1 MTDLETGVSSGN
13 EDHEQEGDEHEISKE
28 KDVEIAESFFQMFVA
43 MFTKS
48 LPISLT
54 MLLGIFANFILLYF
68 AGHLPNDPNPID
80 TFSGISMCILFSQ
93 ISCRSIFMGLSGA
106 IETLG
111 SQHYGSK
118 NYVEVGITL
127 QRSFLILG
135 LLTIPIMICWSFVE
149 EIFLSIGVSSSICKV
164 MKIFFQIRIFA
175 LPSDVI
181 GISYQ
186 KYVLAIGVTSPSL
199 IGTISLIF
207 LVTVFNLFFL
217 KYLQMG
223 DPAVLAWGFVISRYL
238 SDIAMI
244 LSSWTEQPVR
254 ETLQPLSWKAFNNWG
269 EFLKLGLPGC
279 LMLCSEWWAFEILS
293 IFASQLGNNE
303 IAAQS
308 IIGELC
314 YFACMLPLGLSIAA
328 SSLVGQSLGSHR
340 PDLGLRLAGV
350 AFFCLLL
357 VELLICPMI
366 FFYSVSFIRLFTTDS
381 DVIHLCLRVSVVIT
395 IFSVVDGIQGVAS
408 GILRGAGKQ
417 SYGAV
422 NNIVSH
428 YLLGLPLAWY
438 LAFHTSLRVTGLMIG
453 FTSALALQSV
463 IYVTLLIY
471 FQNTIFA
478 PVVKYQMLE
487 MKETNS

>member
-1 MTDLETGVSSGN
+1 MTDLENGRPKALN
-13 EDHEQEGDEHEISKE
+13 KGDDVHEIAKE
-28 KDVEIAESFFQMFVA
+28 EVVDENYFQMFVA
-43 MFTKS
+43 MFRKS
-48 LPISLT
+48 IPITLT

-68 AGHLPNDPNPID
+68 AGHLPNDSNPID

-111 SQHYGSK
+111 SQHYGCK
-118 NYVEVGITL
+118 NYAEVGFTL
-127 QRSFLILG
+127 QRSCLILG
-135 LLTIPIMICWSFVE
+135 LLTIPIAICWYFVE
-149 EIFLSIGVSSSICKV
+149 EIFLSIGVSSSICKI
-164 MKIFFQIRIFA
+164 MKIFFRVRILA

-186 KYVLAIGVTSPSL
+186 KYVLSIGVTSPSL

-207 LVTVFNLFFL
+207 FVTIFNLFFL
-217 KYLQMG
+217 NYLQYG
-223 DPAVLAWGFVISRYL
+223 DPVVLAWIFVVSRYL
-238 SDIAMI
+238 SDISMI
-244 LSSWTEQPVR
+244 LSSLTEPPVQ
-254 ETLQPLSWKAFNNWG
+254 ETLQSLSWKALNNWG
-269 EFLKLGLPGC
+269 EFIQLGLPGC

-293 IFASQLGNNE
+293 IFASQLGTNE

-308 IIGELC
+308 ILGELC
-314 YFACMLPLGLSIAA
+314 YFACMLPLGLGIAA
-328 SSLVGQSLGSHR
+328 SSLVGQALGSHR
-340 PDLGLRLAGV
+340 PDLGLKYAAA
-350 AFFCLLL
+350 AFVCLLL
-357 VELLICPMI
+357 VELLICPLI
-366 FFYSVSFIRLFTTDS
+366 YFYSVSFIRLFTTDTQ
-381 DVIHLCLRVSVVIT
+381 VIDICLRVTVVIT
-395 IFSVVDGIQGVAS
+395 IFSIVDGIQGVAS

-463 IYVTLLIY
+463 IYVTLLLY

-478 PVVKYQMLE
+478 PVLKYQMLE
-487 MKETNS
+487 MKELDIS